1 MIKFFNNKQSITHIT
16 DHNLK
21 NLIGCLDF
29 DFKEWREEA
38 TDKHFLST
46 KLWFDLQSMIYGFQA
61 IVNIKLKEYPNAAI
75 KPWIINQDVIE
86 NHFCQVRACNGQNN
100 NPTYKLQE
108 STQNSIRYG
117 QTTVSSKSNAGL
129 LNRKN

>member
-29 DFKEWREEA
+29 FKEWREEA
-38 TDKHFLST
+38 IDKHFLST

-61 IVNIKLKEYPNAAI
+61 IVNIKLKEYPNAVI

>member
-38 TDKHFLST
+38 IDKHFLST
-46 KLWFDLQSMIYGFQA
+46 KFWFDLQSMIYGFQA